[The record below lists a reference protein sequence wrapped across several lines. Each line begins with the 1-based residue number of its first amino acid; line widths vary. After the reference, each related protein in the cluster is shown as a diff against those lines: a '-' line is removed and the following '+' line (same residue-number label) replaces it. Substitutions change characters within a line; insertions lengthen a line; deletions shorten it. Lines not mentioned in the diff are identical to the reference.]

1 MMKRNGI
8 FIVFEGIDGA
18 GKTCQ
23 MENIREYLLRRGID
37 VVMTREPGG
46 TVIGEKIREL
56 LLNPAHQNMDDRCEL
71 LLYGAARA
79 QHLKEVIVPAL
90 KQGQAVLCDRFH
102 LSTVAYQGYGRGISR
117 SVLEAVNDIATVGLS
132 PDLTVILDVPAEV
145 GFQRIRENREAP
157 KDRLEQEKVVFF
169 QKVREGYLKEAAKR
183 KECCLVVNGN
193 RPMEAVATDIEKA
206 LEPLL

>member
-1 MMKRNGI
+1 MMKQNGI

-23 MENIREYLLRRGID
+23 MENTKEYFLCRGID

-56 LLNPAHQNMDDRCEL
+56 LLDPAHQNMDDRCEL

-102 LSTVAYQGYGRGISR
+102 LSTVAYQGYGRGIPL
-117 SVLEAVNDIATVGLS
+117 SVLEAVNDIAAAGLS

-145 GFQRIRENREAP
+145 GLKRIRENREAP
-157 KDRLEQEKVVFF
+157 EDRLEQEKAAFF

-183 KECCLVVNGN
+183 RENCLVVNGD
-193 RPMEAVATDIEKA
+193 RQIEAVAADIEKA
-206 LEPLL
+206 LESLL

>member
-1 MMKRNGI
+1 MMKQNGI

-23 MENIREYLLRRGID
+23 MENIKEYMLRRGID
-37 VVMTREPGG
+37 VVLTREPGG
-46 TVIGEKIREL
+46 TVVGEKIREL

-79 QHLKEVIVPAL
+79 QHLKEVIIPAL

-117 SVLEAVNDIATVGLS
+117 SVLEAVNDIATDGLS

-157 KDRLEQEKVVFF
+157 KDRLEQEKRAFF
-169 QKVREGYLKEAAKR
+169 QKVREGYLKEAGER
-183 KECCLVVNGN
+183 RENYLVVNGD
-193 RPMEAVATDIEKA
+193 RQIEAVAADIKKA

>member
-23 MENIREYLLRRGID
+23 MEKIKEYLLSRGID
-37 VVMTREPGG
+37 VVLTREPGG
-46 TVIGEKIREL
+46 TVIGEKIRGL
-56 LLNPAHQNMDDRCEL
+56 LLDPAHQNMDDRCEL

-79 QHLKEVIVPAL
+79 QHLKEVIIPAL
-90 KQGQAVLCDRFH
+90 KQGRAVVCDRFH

-117 SVLEAVNDIATVGLS
+117 SVLEAVNDVATDGLS
-132 PDLTVILDVPAEV
+132 PDLTVILDVPAKV
-145 GFQRIRENREAP
+145 GFERIRENRDVPE
-157 KDRLEQEKVVFF
+157 DRLEQEKEAFF
-169 QKVREGYLKEAAKR
+169 QKVREGYLKEAGKSASK
-183 KECCLVVNGN
+183 CLVVDGN
-193 RPMEAVATDIEKA
+193 RQVDAVAADLKKA

>member
-1 MMKRNGI
+1 MMKKNGI

-23 MENIREYLLRRGID
+23 MENIKEYILCRGID

-46 TVIGEKIREL
+46 TVIGEQIREL

-79 QHLKEVIVPAL
+79 QHLKEVIIPAL

-117 SVLEAVNDIATVGLS
+117 SVLEAVNDIATAGLS

-145 GFQRIRENREAP
+145 GFQRIQENREAP
-157 KDRLEQEKVVFF
+157 QDRLEQEKRAFF
-169 QKVREGYLKEAAKR
+169 QKVREGYLKEAAQR
-183 KECCLVVNGN
+183 RENYLVVNGD
-193 RPMEAVATDIEKA
+193 RQIEAVAADIKKA